1 MSPSNSTDEHGRPKA
16 LVLPVGDSIGRD
28 ILEIIAANIQAHLA
42 MPAEIV
48 PAVPLPPHTFDLKR
62 NQINAL
68 TLLKDLRERNFP
80 ARARVLAVVSIDLF
94 IPIFTFVFGEAQL
107 EEPYA
112 TISLC
117 RMRRNTDGSPASQSL
132 FYERSAK
139 IAVHEV
145 AHTFNMN
152 HCQDP
157 DCLMK
162 YMPDLDAIDGQDL
175 IFCAYCSRDLKSK
188 IESTEP

>member
-1 MSPSNSTDEHGRPKA
+1 MKASNPADEDDRLKT
-16 LVLPVGDSIGRD
+16 LILPIGDSVGRD
-28 ILEIIAANIQAHLA
+28 ILEIIAANIQAHLD
-42 MPAEIV
+42 MPAEIL
-48 PAVPLPPHTFDLKR
+48 PDVPLPPHAFDLKR

-80 ARARVLAVVSIDLF
+80 PKARILAVTSTDLF

-107 EEPYA
+107 EEPFA
-112 TISLC
+112 VISLC
-117 RMRRNTDGSPASQSL
+117 RIRRNTDGSPAALSV

-162 YMPDLDAIDGQDL
+162 YMPDLDAIDGQEL
-175 IFCAYCSRDLKSK
+175 IFCPYCSRDLKSR
-188 IESTEP
+188 IESG